1 MLKMLDNTIH
11 DVNKQHIQQGF
22 ADHKIIINAKNSYAQ
37 YLLEDY
43 ERNKQRLQYFPLEHM
58 KGK

>member
-22 ADHKIIINAKNSYAQ
+22 ADHKIIINAKIAMLNI
-37 YLLEDY
+37 YLKIMNEI
-43 ERNKQRLQYFPLEHM
+43 NKDCNISH
-58 KGK
+58 